1 MSGSKRIQAVL
12 KHFPSDQVDV
22 SPQSFAEWIEE
33 FHSQKIRFVPTPLPA
48 GLFGCCFVF
57 TAPDDDF
64 PTAMVVYNSNL
75 SPVHQVHVQMH
86 VLAHLALA
94 HPTWTGTDADMEV
107 LFQDPTRLIQLV
119 REFSCRVTTKQLI
132 DGSRTPQDQEAELL
146 TRLIFQRGS
155 VARRERQLKH
165 ISSQADL
172 DEALRRMGIE

>member
-22 SPQSFAEWIEE
+22 SPQTFAQWIGE
-33 FHSQKIRFVPTPLPA
+33 FHSQEIRFVATPLPV

-57 TAPDDDF
+57 TASEEEF
-64 PTAMVVYNSNL
+64 PTAMVVYNSKL

-86 VLAHLALA
+86 ELAHLALG
-94 HPTWTGTDADMEV
+94 HPTWTGTSEDMEG
-107 LFQDPTRLIQLV
+107 LLHEPTRLIQLV
-119 REFSCRVTTKQLI
+119 REFSCRVTTRQLV
-132 DGSRTPQDQEAELL
+132 DGTRSPQDQEAELL

-155 VARRERQLKH
+155 IARRERQLKRM
-165 ISSQADL
+165 SSQADL